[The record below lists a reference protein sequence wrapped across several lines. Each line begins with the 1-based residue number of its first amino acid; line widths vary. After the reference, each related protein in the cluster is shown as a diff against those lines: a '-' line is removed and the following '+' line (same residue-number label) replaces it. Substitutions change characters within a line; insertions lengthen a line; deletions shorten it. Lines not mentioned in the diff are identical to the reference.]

1 MNRLTRTTF
10 IPLVATALVLG
21 GCSEAQSNAD
31 SSATS
36 TLQAVDTVTVTD
48 NEGEKEVPLN
58 PERVAAPDGRAAE
71 LLESW
76 GVETVAPNA
85 GPDVIFADGDIASGN
100 IVLNFAPRDDE
111 PFDRELIRQALE
123 MGDIFGKQDEAE
135 QIVGEFT
142 QAVMR
147 ARETYN
153 PAQTVEISSDEL
165 AQLADVIGFTPA
177 DGTPDWLLTVHPQ
190 DSDADH
196 VYVAPEGAG
205 WSIVTYTEILN
216 DLSDQMQ

>member
-1 MNRLTRTTF
+1 MIRFSRTL
-10 IPLVATALVLG
+10 IPLVAVTLALG
-21 GCSEAQSNAD
+21 GCSEAPSNAD

-36 TLQAVDTVTVTD
+36 TLEVADTVTVTD
-48 NEGEKEVPLN
+48 NEGDKEVPLN

-71 LLESW
+71 LLASW
-76 GVETVAPNA
+76 GIETVAPNA
-85 GPDVIFADGDIASGN
+85 GPDVIFADEDVASGN

-142 QAVMR
+142 QAVQR
-147 ARETYN
+147 ARDTYD
-153 PAQTVEISSDEL
+153 PAQTVAVSGDEL
-165 AQLADVIGFTPA
+165 DSLADVIGFTPA
-177 DGTPDWLLTVHPQ
+177 DGTPDWLLTEHPQ
-190 DSDADH
+190 DSDAKH

-216 DLSDQMQ
+216 DLSEQF